1 VSGLN
6 RETMQGRIDPG
17 TTGADDA
24 TIEAA
29 VLRQLLAL
37 YPVQMTVDELV
48 RELADEE
55 TEAGGADFALRD
67 AVERAVRELG
77 AAGLLHR
84 NGEVVVPSRAALRF
98 DELLG

>member
-1 VSGLN
+1 
-6 RETMQGRIDPG
+6 MQGREPG

-24 TIEAA
+24 AIEAA

-37 YPVQMTVDELV
+37 YPVQLTMAELV
-48 RELADEE
+48 REFVGEG
-55 TEAGGADFALRD
+55 TEQAGGIEFALRD

-84 NGEVVVPSRAALRF
+84 SGEVVVPSRAALRF

>member
-1 VSGLN
+1 MED
-6 RETMQGRIDPG
+6 RMERG

-37 YPVQMTVDELV
+37 HPVQVTVAELI
-48 RELADEE
+48 RELAGEE
-55 TEAGGADFALRD
+55 TDEGGAEFALRD
-67 AVERAVRELG
+67 AVARAVRELG

-84 NGEVVVPSRAALRF
+84 SGDLVLPSLAALRF
-98 DELLG
+98 EKLLG